1 MGRFVFAAVAVFFAF
16 FLGLCPVS
24 AEQDDEAARARLG
37 SIRSEIAAIKYN
49 YEQETQKAN
58 GECDDKLAAAKGEFH
73 KVRAKHM
80 EERDNR
86 IAGLKSAYKEKAGP
100 LLAEEKVLLQSVTPE
115 KTNFS
120 AKDKSR

>member
-1 MGRFVFAAVAVFFAF
+1 MRKFVFAAAVFFVF

-24 AEQDDEAARARLG
+24 AQQDDEAARARLS
-37 SIRSEIAAIKYN
+37 SIRNEIAAIKYN
-49 YEQETQKAN
+49 YEQEMQKAN
-58 GECDDKLAAAKGEFH
+58 GECDDKLAAAKEEFH

-80 EERDNR
+80 EERDSR
-86 IAGLKSAYKEKAGP
+86 IAGLKSAYKEKVGP
-100 LLAEEKVLLQSVTPE
+100 LLAEEKVILQTVTPE